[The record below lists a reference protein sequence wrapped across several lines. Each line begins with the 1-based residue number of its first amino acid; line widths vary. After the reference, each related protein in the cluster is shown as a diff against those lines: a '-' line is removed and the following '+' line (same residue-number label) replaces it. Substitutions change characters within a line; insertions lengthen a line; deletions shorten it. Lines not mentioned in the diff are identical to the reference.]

1 MPWNRTQ
8 ELANLYNQYLAECED
23 IADQCELEGY
33 PRNGSNYDLRV
44 SELRKYYPELFG
56 KDNDNEIMA

>member
-1 MPWNRTQ
+1 MTKA
-8 ELANLYNQYLAECED
+8 ELDALYQQYNAECED

-44 SELRKYYPELFG
+44 SELQKYYPEFFG
-56 KDNDNEIMA
+56 DE